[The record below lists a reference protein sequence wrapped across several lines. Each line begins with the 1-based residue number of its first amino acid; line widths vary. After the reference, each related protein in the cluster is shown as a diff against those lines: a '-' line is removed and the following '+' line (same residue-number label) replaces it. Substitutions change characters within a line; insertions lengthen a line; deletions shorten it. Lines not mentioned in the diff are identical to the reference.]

1 MSSLIEVVYDSRRPW
16 DPLAEAG
23 LTQGTIVPFVQFERE
38 PIFFGGKWGQVA
50 NITLTGEIP
59 LGRIDPSKVGVA
71 TPGYSL
77 PYPQG
82 LDLLNNVRDEI
93 VSVFSKSLKTFYFK
107 DSNGNVKQFR
117 NAIVES
123 VDFPSSGYHGLLE
136 YSISLKCYEQ
146 DYFMAQGIVDA
157 SDDFS
162 TTENENGTISVSH
175 TISARGANYTD
186 SANNEQHGLANAIAW
201 VNSRKGDQHKS
212 EQGLYKAW
220 HGGTKSGLAN
230 PQIYL
235 LLISQDETIDRLTGK
250 YEVSET
256 FLGYLDEVN
265 NANVAAGG
273 VKKYGKKFTVDINE
287 SLNANFNI
295 VNIVGEYLGG
305 KETSLAELRNG
316 FLTDNG
322 GDPEGMLFDEAER
335 LSGFNGLVGGGAIP
349 TIRAPELYNVP
360 VGYSL
365 EENETNKSIKIKA
378 SFDTNPLFVDADGN
392 PSRYYFDYNVTVD
405 LDEIRKISKVT
416 IDGELKVRGLST
428 ERQFYIKDFLNSFDV
443 MAYLHGFADAE
454 HAHVMKECW
463 ECTNNKWVRAGIG
476 TNDPGN
482 AAGFCVDIGEGLVGV
497 NPERCHEL
505 SGSATSLSVVK
516 NEVQNSLNMSATFSD
531 RDTLPMSNDPNSKDF
546 AEVSFSVDVRNPI
559 EYVKAHA
566 SAQAK
571 YNGHYSIQRFG
582 IQTRAKSNVKVDLTF
597 REDAGVALL
606 DVEPKLREKA
616 LEIQDTLNGM
626 LGQTESYDAT
636 ESINHKTSQSDSITH
651 SLLRSY
657 VPQTENIICV
667 DLPDVEST
675 KYCYMCLD
683 GNNNQVGDKVYGSSI
698 EHASELCDQK
708 TPDDLGSLNP
718 ETCDHC
724 WNCYDS
730 SGGFLHQITASSESD
745 ANNQC
750 VGTVQACDLSVSEKC
765 YKCEDPNEGVYISE
779 VYAISLAAAQAKC
792 DQHELAPLTAAIC
805 PEGAGECYL
814 CKYADV
820 PIATVYASTQTDAVS
835 WCNFEY
841 PLYQGG
847 LTASTPCDGV
857 GGSYCYNCVT
867 NDDPPEIIGTVY
879 ALSEAHA
886 QDACDQLG
894 EESVATLCQ

>member
-1 MSSLIEVVYDSRRPW
+1 MPSEVEVMYDGRRPW
-16 DPLAEAG
+16 DPLADLG
-23 LTQGTIVPFVQFERE
+23 LAVGTIVPFVQFERE

-59 LGRIDPSKVGVA
+59 LGRIDPGQVGAVA
-71 TPGYSL
+71 PGYSL

-82 LDLLNNVRDEI
+82 LDLLNDVRDEI
-93 VSVFSKSLKTFYFK
+93 VEVFSKSLRTFYFK
-107 DSNGNVKQFR
+107 DTNGNEKIFH
-117 NAIVES
+117 NAIVQS
-123 VDFPSSGYHGLLE
+123 IDFPSSGYHGLLE

-157 SDDFS
+157 QDEFS
-162 TTENENGTISVSH
+162 TTENENGTISVTHS
-175 TISARGANYTD
+175 ISARGANYID

-201 VNSRKGDQHKS
+201 VDSRKGDQYKS

-235 LLISQDETIDRLTGK
+235 LLISQDETIDRLTGT

-265 NANVAAGG
+265 NASVAAGG

-287 SLNANFNI
+287 SLNASFNI
-295 VNIVGEYLGG
+295 VNISGEYLGG

-322 GDPEGMLFDEAER
+322 GDPEGMLFNEAER
-335 LSGFNGLVGGGAIP
+335 LSGFDGSSTLNGIP
-349 TIRAPELYNVP
+349 PFMPELHDVP

-365 EENETNKSIKIKA
+365 EENETEKSIKIKA
-378 SFDTNPLFVDADGN
+378 TFDTNPLFVDADGN

-428 ERQFYIKDFLNSFDV
+428 ERQFYIKDFLNNFDV
-443 MAYLHGFADAE
+443 MSYLHSFANTE
-454 HAHVMKECW
+454 HELVMKECW
-463 ECTNNKWVRAGIG
+463 ECSNNKWVRAGIG
-476 TNDPGN
+476 SNDPGN
-482 AAGFCVDIGEGLVGV
+482 AAGFCVDINETLVGTA
-497 NPERCHEL
+497 PERCHEL
-505 SGSATSLSVVK
+505 SSSATSLSVVK

-531 RDTLPMSNDPNSKDF
+531 RDTLPMSDDPNSKDF

-559 EYVKAHA
+559 EYTKAHA

-616 LEIQDTLNGM
+616 LEIQSTLNGM
-626 LGQTESYDAT
+626 LGQTESYDAA
-636 ESINHKTSQSDSITH
+636 ESINHKTSQSDSIVH
-651 SLLRSY
+651 SLQRSY
-657 VPQTENIICV
+657 VPETENIICV

-683 GNNNQVGDKVYGSSI
+683 GNSNQVGDRVYASSI

-708 TPDDLGSLNP
+708 TPNELGSLNP

-730 SGGFLHQITASSESD
+730 GGAFLHQVTASSESG
-745 ANNQC
+745 AANQC
-750 VGTVQACDLSVSEKC
+750 VGTVQPCDLSISEKC
-765 YKCEDPNEGVYISE
+765 YKCEDSNEGVYVSE
-779 VYAISLAAAQAKC
+779 VYAISLAAAQTKC
-792 DQHELAPLTAAIC
+792 DEHELAPLTAVIC
-805 PEGAGECYL
+805 PVGSGDCYL
-814 CKYADV
+814 CSYAGV
-820 PIATVYASTQTDAVS
+820 PIATVYASTQSDADA

-857 GGSYCYNCVT
+857 GGSECYNCVT
-867 NDDPPEIIGTVY
+867 NDDPPETIGTIY
-879 ALSEAHA
+879 AGSEAEA
-886 QDACDQLG
+886 QAACDQLG